1 MKNTKVLIDFKDL
14 REKAEKDSQEI
25 TGSKNLN
32 AWVRYLLKSF
42 KK

>member
-25 TGSKNLN
+25 LGSINLN
-32 AWVRYLLKSF
+32 AWVRYLLKGF
-42 KK
+42 NK

>member
-14 REKAEKDSQEI
+14 REKAEKDSQET
-25 TGSKNLN
+25 TGSINLN
-32 AWVRYLLKSF
+32 AWVRILVKSF